1 METTSLS
8 CQPETPLCLGPKHCS
23 AAVLGR
29 RIQYVSAAGLA
40 CSQLAGTLGSGGDA
54 LRSSVTAGDRDRR
67 PGVRRGRAARTSSLG
82 EHRLRELPL
91 VGEGLRGQ
99 SQSGMRQR

>member
-1 METTSLS
+1 MVTTSLS
-8 CQPETPLCLGPKHCS
+8 CQSETPLCPDPKHCS

-29 RIQYVSAAGLA
+29 RIQCVSATALA

-67 PGVRRGRAARTSSLG
+67 PGVRRGRAART
-82 EHRLRELPL
+82 
-91 VGEGLRGQ
+91 
-99 SQSGMRQR
+99 